1 MLRIVV
7 RSSNNLNNLLLLIF
21 TESVLTYVTKNQVLR
36 LFIQINLKLL
46 ACLISQLLS
55 GLILD
60 DLKVAYY
67 WNSIV
72 LDLLSLDFLS
82 LLLLH
87 GFILQRGHTADIGG
101 LVKLRLQI

>member
-1 MLRIVV
+1 MLRIFV

-21 TESVLTYVTKNQVLR
+21 TEPVLTYVTKNQVLR

-46 ACLISQLLS
+46 ACFISQLLS
-55 GLILD
+55 GFILD

-67 WNSIV
+67 WDNII
-72 LDLLSLDFLS
+72 LDFLS

-87 GFILQRGHTADIGG
+87 GLILQRGHTADIGG

>member
-21 TESVLTYVTKNQVLR
+21 TEPFLTYVTKNQVLR

-46 ACLISQLLS
+46 ACFISQLLS

-67 WNSIV
+67 
-72 LDLLSLDFLS
+72 
-82 LLLLH
+82 
-87 GFILQRGHTADIGG
+87 
-101 LVKLRLQI
+101 